1 MEKWLR
7 TLSER
12 DRIFVLYGSV
22 IAGLLLFYF
31 MIWSPLSQK
40 NADLIVS
47 NAQTRDLINWIQKT
61 KPQLVQFHQQS
72 KNKSSM
78 NASLLSAI
86 EQSVKRNRLDSAD
99 GEIKQLE
106 NNRVQVSFAK
116 VGYLP
121 VMRWIEDV
129 QVTSASK
136 IDKVSIQKTEKPG
149 VVHVELTLER

>member
-12 DRIFVLYGSV
+12 DRIFVLYGGV
-22 IAGLLLFYF
+22 LAGILLFYF

-47 NAQTRDLINWIQKT
+47 NTQTRDLIDWMQKT
-61 KPQLVQFHQQS
+61 KLQLVQLHQQS
-72 KNKSSM
+72 KNKSAL
-78 NASLLSAI
+78 NTSLLSAI
-86 EQSVKRNRLDSAD
+86 EQSVKRNRLDSAA

-116 VGYLP
+116 VDYLP

>member
-12 DRIFVLYGSV
+12 DRVFVLYGGLL
-22 IAGLLLFYF
+22 AGVLLFYF
-31 MIWSPLSQK
+31 MIWSPLSEK

-47 NAQTRDLINWIQKT
+47 NAQTRDLITWIQKA
-61 KPQLVQFHQQS
+61 KPQLMQIHQQA
-72 KNKSSM
+72 KNKSAM
-78 NASLLSAI
+78 NISLLSAI
-86 EQSVKRNRLDSAD
+86 EQSVKRNHLDAAA

-149 VVHVELTLER
+149 IVHLEVTLER